1 MAFRIFLDAN
11 ILLDFTL
18 KRERYPAA
26 RQLMELAVRGR
37 VQAYITPAIVQVVC
51 QRLTEAYGAE
61 CAKELLLALLA
72 EVQVIDTGHEIT
84 VNALHSKM
92 SNMEDALSYY
102 TALHHKLDYFITRN
116 NDLPKVAIPVLPVC
130 TPEEFL
136 GHNGAERVAARP
148 KGVK

>member
-11 ILLDFTL
+11 MLLDFTL
-18 KRERYPAA
+18 KGPNYRAV
-26 RQLMELAVRGR
+26 RQLMEWAVEGR
-37 VQAYITPAIVQVVC
+37 VQAYITPAVVQVLGL
-51 QRLTEAYGAE
+51 RLAEAYGAE
-61 CAKELLLALLA
+61 RAKELLLALLA

-92 SNMEDALSYY
+92 DNMEDALSYY

-116 NDLPKVAIPVLPVC
+116 KGLSNAAIPVLPVC

-136 GHNGAERVAARP
+136 QHNDVAA
-148 KGVK
+148 KK